1 MELALALS
9 VFLFLAGAA
18 ACLVLAIFRV
28 FYSVKGWP

>member
-18 ACLVLAIFRV
+18 ACLMLAIFRV
-28 FYSVKGWP
+28 FFSIRGWP